1 MEAIRPAVLPN
12 PQPRRASEA
21 ASSGEL
27 EGSLVVFNL
36 YYSRM
41 KNLPQIAPLERR
53 VDSASHHSFSLKDGA
68 VVGLSNL
75 QQ

>member
-21 ASSGEL
+21 ASSGEF

-41 KNLPQIAPLERR
+41 KNLPQIAPWKDVLTLRAIIL
-53 VDSASHHSFSLKDGA
+53 SA
-68 VVGLSNL
+68 
-75 QQ
+75 